1 MNVGTCRDP
10 EIFALEQKLGRR
22 MESIDAVAGTRFCCY
37 HSWCSGLL
45 MAVSGSAVL
54 RHSLCRAAW
63 AVFLRFC
70 WTCDNGFAIGGT
82 GPQRRAIEEVF
93 KLSGVGT
100 AQISP

>member
-1 MNVGTCRDP
+1 MLLVFTRDGYSNAGWQRWGC
-10 EIFALEQKLGRR
+10 IGRDDV
-22 MESIDAVAGTRFCCY
+22 SGARFCCY

-54 RHSLCRAAW
+54 RHSLCRGAW
-63 AVFLRFC
+63 RSFVSAGPA
-70 WTCDNGFAIGGT
+70 TTGFAIGGT
-82 GPQRRAIEEVF
+82 GHQRHAIEKVF